1 MNKYFLFLFLVF
13 LLFFF
18 PVNTLEIRFNEK
30 TVCYSPI
37 LSTLTLKVRYKHSV
51 SLTNVVDVYR
61 INESGL
67 SAVQERW
74 QEFEAGQPMEGRI
87 EDGYM
92 VKDMNLQ
99 LGKSWE
105 YWFIPLNNVTLELND
120 KRINFKPDEEGIM
133 QFRVEKNPVLV
144 PLLRWC

>member
-1 MNKYFLFLFLVF
+1 M
-13 LLFFF
+13 
-18 PVNTLEIRFNEK
+18 
-30 TVCYSPI
+30 
-37 LSTLTLKVRYKHSV
+37 YKHSV
-51 SLTNVVDVYR
+51 SLTNVVDVYKV
-61 INESGL
+61 NESGL
-67 SAVQERW
+67 YAVQERW

-92 VKDMNLQ
+92 VKDMNMQ
-99 LGKSWE
+99 LGKTWD

-120 KRINFKPDEEGIM
+120 KRINFKPNGEGIM